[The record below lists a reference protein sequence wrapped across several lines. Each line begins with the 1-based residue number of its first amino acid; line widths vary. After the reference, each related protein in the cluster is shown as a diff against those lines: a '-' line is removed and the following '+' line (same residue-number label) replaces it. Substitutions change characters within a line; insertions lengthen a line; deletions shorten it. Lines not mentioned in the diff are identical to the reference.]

1 MAEDVKGFK
10 VRNVQMREIPS
21 EARGHDGTAESG
33 QKALISA
40 SVECLKC
47 GNTWEATEG
56 AEDKSLTNVL
66 GGIVISCPKC
76 KQTDGVQRTD
86 FE

>member
-33 QKALISA
+33 QKALMSA
-40 SVECLKC
+40 SVECLR
-47 GNTWEATEG
+47 
-56 AEDKSLTNVL
+56 
-66 GGIVISCPKC
+66 
-76 KQTDGVQRTD
+76 QR
-86 FE
+86 